1 MIAVYRSSDYLQTQ
15 LLKGLLEHH
24 CVQVFLHGGDL
35 QGGLGEAAV
44 LGHLSLMVNE
54 MDCAAAQDIVD
65 AYERG
70 DFALSDEDL

>member
-1 MIAVYRSSDYLQTQ
+1 M
-15 LLKGLLEHH
+15 
-24 CVQVFLHGGDL
+24 QVFLHGGDL